1 MFRIIRTFALLIMF
15 IAGTFSAQAANTTYS
30 SLGALTGAGIAF
42 QVGDAL
48 SSSLN
53 WAALKGDPLIVALAD
68 DGTPSVSLY
77 MTSLS
82 DGPGYYYQYYD
93 EASFANVLH
102 IGGTSYCSDYLN
114 GSCDGDITPVSV
126 EIVNN
131 TTLKSVATAFGGD
144 IQITSYITYVDGN
157 RYLEKKWEIKN
168 VSSSAKSSL
177 KFFHGGDTYYGYDDD
192 SNSFY
197 SSSAKMVYLTN
208 SNVTDTAYM
217 SFMAHPA
224 TPASHYFGG
233 GYSSNN
239 DQMETGL
246 LEDSTNPNYVDA
258 GYSLQWNKSSLAAGA
273 TWTIIA
279 YETFSPG
286 GIAQIFAPASESG
299 VPGQV
304 IHTTARIQNLGSSSA
319 TFNVT
324 SASANTWTNSLGSSS
339 VTLAAMEYADVPVS
353 VTIPSGAANGT
364 SDTITLT
371 VTDAGNPSATND
383 ATFTVT
389 AVSNPVSFSSQ
400 TLTYNLT
407 AGQTE
412 TKTIT
417 LTNISG
423 SSVTFGTVAE
433 NNILANPFTIVS
445 DTCSEQTI
453 AASGTCQIQVK
464 AAPQHTSIYS
474 DSFNVPVVS
483 PTALNYTV
491 NTKIENSSISVTL
504 GQSTLIFPAESE
516 SVSTS
521 NVTFKWSVV
530 SGATKYRIN
539 VTGNVDI
546 PNWELTLSN
555 LTSADAGANYEWVCP
570 IAFPEGTYT
579 WTVTPLSSTGIGSP
593 SDEFSF
599 SVSSPGSVL
608 DVING
613 ATGTEIP
620 SDDLDTENASAV
632 STQILNSV
640 SALTDNYPAH
650 VQTGLNIQKTNGDGD
665 TITVNTV
672 AQVNVGNVIN
682 NATVSEVKIDNG
694 DTYLIF
700 KDMDNFPDAEDDS
713 GNPVDSSDIGL
724 LVQAQEITDNTANFD
739 VTMFISNGVGAGN
752 VIHTL
757 SSPLTVW
764 LSANELTYEDGE
776 VSIYLSGNRLDEVA
790 YGGTSSNPDGY
801 WYFDPAE
808 NVYVVTINHFSELTL
823 AKDGGSGSSGG
834 GSTDTGIFGAHG
846 GGGCSAADGSTDML
860 LILML
865 AGLFAALFRKKISAK
880 KLAVA
885 ALITLTAATA
895 GAQEGISVS
904 AGAGYFIPNAKDM
917 DGGYNVFVKASKSIT
932 GGLSAIGALQYNAI
946 EGENEITANTKGAEL
961 GLEYEIFKNLSVS
974 AGGGMYYNYVD
985 LEDGSDSAST
995 LGYFA
1000 EIGYTVPFS
1009 AVCAMTASARY
1020 LYNKQEVTHIDGS
1033 DDRVDLGGKVISLSA
1048 VYRF

>member
-1 MFRIIRTFALLIMF
+1 M
-15 IAGTFSAQAANTTYS
+15 
-30 SLGALTGAGIAF
+30 
-42 QVGDAL
+42 
-48 SSSLN
+48 
-53 WAALKGDPLIVALAD
+53 
-68 DGTPSVSLY
+68 
-77 MTSLS
+77 
-82 DGPGYYYQYYD
+82 
-93 EASFANVLH
+93 
-102 IGGTSYCSDYLN
+102 
-114 GSCDGDITPVSV
+114 
-126 EIVNN
+126 
-131 TTLKSVATAFGGD
+131 
-144 IQITSYITYVDGN
+144 DGN
-157 RYLEKKWEIKN
+157 RYYEKKWEIKN
-168 VSSSAKSSL
+168 LSSSAKSSL
-177 KFFHGGDTYYGYDDD
+177 KFFHGGDTYYGYDDS

-197 SSSAKMVYLTN
+197 SNSAKMVYLTN

-233 GYSSNN
+233 NFDDNN
-239 DQMETGL
+239 DQMVNGL
-246 LEDSTNPNYVDA
+246 LEDSTDPTYVDA
-258 GYSLQWNKSSLAAGA
+258 GYSLQWNKASLAAGA

-299 VPGQV
+299 VPGQ
-304 IHTTARIQNLGSSSA
+304 IINTTARVQNLGSSSA
-319 TFNVT
+319 TFNIT
-324 SASANTWTNSLGSSS
+324 ASSANTWTNSLGSSS
-339 VTLAAMEYADVPVS
+339 VTLNAMEYADVPVS
-353 VTIPSGAANGT
+353 VTIPASAPNGT
-364 SDTITLT
+364 EDTITLT
-371 VTDAGNPSATND
+371 VTDAGNPSATNN

-389 AVSNPVSFSSQ
+389 AVSNPVTFSSQ

-412 TKTIT
+412 TKTVT
-417 LTNISG
+417 LTNVSG
-423 SSVTFGTVAE
+423 SSVTFGTTAE
-433 NNILANPFTIVS
+433 NNILANPFVIVS
-445 DTCSEQTI
+445 DTCSERTI
-453 AASGTCQIQVK
+453 AAAGTCQIQVK
-464 AAPQHTSIYS
+464 AAPQHASIYS

-491 NTKIENSSISVTL
+491 TTKVENSSVNVTL
-504 GQSTLIFPAESE
+504 GQSTPLLPAESA
-516 SVSTS
+516 SLATS

-530 SGATKYRIN
+530 TGATKYRIN

-546 PNWELTLSN
+546 PNWELELTA
-555 LTSADAGANYEWVCP
+555 LTSTDAGANYEWVCP
-570 IAFPEGTYT
+570 IAFPQGTYT
-579 WTVTPLSSTGIGSP
+579 WTVTPLSSTGIGTP
-593 SDEFSF
+593 SDEYSF
-599 SVSSPGSVL
+599 SVASPASVL

-613 ATGTEIP
+613 TTGTDIP
-620 SDDLDTENASAV
+620 SDDLDTENATAV

-640 SALTDNYPAH
+640 NALTDNYPAH
-650 VQTGLNIQKTNGDGD
+650 VQTGLNIQKTNGSGE
-665 TITVNTV
+665 TVTVNTV

-682 NATVSEVKIDNG
+682 NTTVSEVKIDNG
-694 DTYLIF
+694 DSYLIF
-700 KDMDNFPDAEDDS
+700 KDMDNFPDAEDEN

-724 LVQAQEITDNTANFD
+724 LVQAQEITNNTANFD
-739 VTMFISNGVGAGN
+739 VTMFISNGAGVGN

-764 LSANELTYEDGE
+764 LSANELTYENGE
-776 VSIYLSGNRLDEVA
+776 VSIFLSGNRLDEVA
-790 YGGTSSNPDGY
+790 YGGTSTNADGY
-801 WYFDPAE
+801 WYYDSTE

-823 AKDGGSGSSGG
+823 SKDGGSGDSGG

-846 GGGCSAADGSTDML
+846 GGGCSAAGNSTDAL
-860 LILML
+860 LILVL
-865 AGLFAALFRKKISAK
+865 AGMFAALFRKKFSAK
-880 KLAVA
+880 KMAVA

-895 GAQEGISVS
+895 SAQDGISVS

-917 DGGYNVFVKASKSIT
+917 DGGYNVFVKASKSIV
-932 GGLSAIGALQYNAI
+932 GGLSAVGALQYNAL
-946 EGENEITANTKGAEL
+946 EGENEITADTKGAEL

-1020 LYNKQEVTHIDGS
+1020 LYNKQDVTHIDGS